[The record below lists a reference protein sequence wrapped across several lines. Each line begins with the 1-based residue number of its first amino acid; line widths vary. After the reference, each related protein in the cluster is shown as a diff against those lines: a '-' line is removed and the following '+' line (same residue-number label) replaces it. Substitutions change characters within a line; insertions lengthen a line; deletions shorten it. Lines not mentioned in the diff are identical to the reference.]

1 MELDRRGVQ
10 SVYGDIAHAD
20 TLEHARIKSAKVV
33 ICTIPDAILKGTTN
47 SKLLRQLQTL
57 APDANIILISEIYS
71 EARELY
77 QQGAA
82 YVFIPRLG
90 SIKELAS
97 VVVKSLGGNFKF
109 SREEAAEQIDL
120 REQQE
125 VIP

>member
-1 MELDRRGVQ
+1 MIVT
-10 SVYGDIAHAD
+10 A
-20 TLEHARIKSAKVV
+20 
-33 ICTIPDAILKGTTN
+33 
-47 SKLLRQLQTL
+47 
-57 APDANIILISEIYS
+57 EIYS

-97 VVVKSLGGNFKF
+97 VVLKSREGKF
-109 SREEAAEQIDL
+109 EISREEAAEQIEL